1 MSMTMRFALLI
12 AALIGSCSAAKAG
25 ASGAYSE
32 VFALD
37 WDGLRSYLLEKG
49 IDFRFG
55 YVSETS
61 TNVQGGD
68 KELWRYA
75 DQWTFSTTLDLQKL
89 LGLNQAQFRIT
100 ITDRNGRISVPMPI
114 LVPLR
119 KFRKS
124 MGAGKPGD
132 GHSFGTIRNIWAGCW
147 TGRLDVW

>member
-1 MSMTMRFALLI
+1 MSMTMRLALLI

-61 TNVQGGD
+61 TNVQGEIKSCGVTRTNGLSARRSIF
-68 KELWRYA
+68 KS
-75 DQWTFSTTLDLQKL
+75 FSDSTKRS
-89 LGLNQAQFRIT
+89 LG
-100 ITDRNGRISVPMPI
+100 
-114 LVPLR
+114 
-119 KFRKS
+119 
-124 MGAGKPGD
+124 
-132 GHSFGTIRNIWAGCW
+132 
-147 TGRLDVW
+147 

>member
-1 MSMTMRFALLI
+1 VLGRE
-12 AALIGSCSAAKAG
+12 
-25 ASGAYSE
+25 SGRVRS
-32 VFALD
+32 VQRSFALD

-89 LGLNQAQFRIT
+89 LGLNQS
-100 ITDRNGRISVPMPI
+100 SV
-114 LVPLR
+114 
-119 KFRKS
+119 
-124 MGAGKPGD
+124 
-132 GHSFGTIRNIWAGCW
+132 
-147 TGRLDVW
+147 